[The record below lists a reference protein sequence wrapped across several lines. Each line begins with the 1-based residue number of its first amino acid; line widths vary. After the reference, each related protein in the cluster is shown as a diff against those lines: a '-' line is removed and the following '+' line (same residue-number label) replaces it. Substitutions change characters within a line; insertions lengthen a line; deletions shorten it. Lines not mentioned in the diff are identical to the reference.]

1 MTVPAAD
8 QDTETDGGKALSRP
22 KARRWLVRLSM
33 AAEAL
38 LVLYIAGLAALIVAT
53 SGPQIQV
60 ARPNE

>member
-1 MTVPAAD
+1 
-8 QDTETDGGKALSRP
+8 
-22 KARRWLVRLSM
+22 M